1 CEARSRPAYWRC
13 RTAQDVFGAIPA
25 DAQIQRMAGSVVA
38 VPGAFSLCL
47 IALDNGVTHID
58 QIDMAMLDPRVHGLV
73 AGYPGRLGRVRHG
86 LNCGISRR
94 SRQGRLHMAAKA
106 AEAMVRATTA

>member
-1 CEARSRPAYWRC
+1 MASVGARPARLPWSR
-13 RTAQDVFGAIPA
+13 RQDVFGAIPA

-38 VPGAFSLCL
+38 VPGAFPLCL

-58 QIDMAMLDPRVHGLV
+58 QIDMALLGPRVYGLV
-73 AGYPGRLGRVRHG
+73 PGYPGRLGRVGHG

-94 SRQGRLHMAAKA
+94 SRRGP
-106 AEAMVRATTA
+106 ATRGGQSG

>member
-1 CEARSRPAYWRC
+1 WRCEAGGLPWSKRPGRV
-13 RTAQDVFGAIPA
+13 RAIPA

-38 VPGAFSLCL
+38 VPGAFPLCL

-58 QIDMAMLDPRVHGLV
+58 QIDMALLDPCVHGLV
-73 AGYPGRLGRVRHG
+73 AGYPGRLGCVGHG

-94 SRQGRLHMAAKA
+94 SRRETTTRGGRSG
-106 AEAMVRATTA
+106 